1 MPDLAEP
8 KTLLRQRALARR
20 RVVDP
25 RTRARLT
32 SRLVDE
38 GVACARQWRARAVAV
53 FYPIGDEPDG
63 LALIAALAAEDFAT
77 ALPVVVSRDAPLT
90 FRLWR
95 IGDPTVVGRRR
106 IPEPPPEAAAVEPDL
121 LFVPLAA
128 FDRRG
133 YRLGYGGGYYDRT
146 LRRLRAAGP
155 IRAVGVAYAACE
167 VAAVPDEA
175 HDEPLD
181 FILTE
186 REWIAARS
194 FP

>member
-8 KTLLRQRALARR
+8 KTLLRRRALARR
-20 RVVDP
+20 RVVDAQ
-25 RTRARLT
+25 TRAQLT

-38 GVACARQWRARAVAV
+38 GVACARQWGARVAAA

-63 LALIAALAAEDFAT
+63 LALVAALSAQNFAT
-77 ALPVVVSRDAPLT
+77 ALPVAVSREAPLT
-90 FRLWR
+90 FRRWR
-95 IGDPTVVGRRR
+95 VGDPTVVGRHR
-106 IPEPPPEAAAVEPDL
+106 IPEPSPEAPAVDPDL

-186 REWIAARS
+186 REWIAARG
-194 FP
+194 FA